1 VNRLFP
7 LPFSFN
13 TSAHRIFCWSFYSGH
28 SLNKWPRWNG
38 VEKERLD
45 VRKVDLELRE
55 FPGGVEASLLVLSAT
70 APSGFWLFGMRYFV
84 FEVRPPA
91 H

>member
-1 VNRLFP
+1 MNRLFP

-55 FPGGVEASLLVLSAT
+55 CPSSVLG
-70 APSGFWLFGMRYFV
+70 PWRRVIVFCCMR
-84 FEVRPPA
+84 EV
-91 H
+91 